1 MRLVRE
7 LGLKYLA
14 FSPAILAFPY
24 LSYGPLVSWDPSWG
38 FRMGVGLMGLGHYLY
53 LVMQVAYYACK
64 LPPKYIA
71 LSTAAFLAYFLSL
84 TRPELVVLSLVGLIY
99 SAAVVLYFGVKDG
112 VFANWLGAIAWLFLW
127 NLIGGVL
134 SIPAHIYFCGGDIWL
149 WWREPPADPLY
160 ALAVGIAGAVATWA
174 LGKIRLLVEFTCR

>member
-99 SAAVVLYFGVKDG
+99 SATVVLYFGVKDG

-127 NLIGGVL
+127 NLIGGFCQFQRIFT
-134 SIPAHIYFCGGDIWL
+134 SAGETYGCGGGSPRQIPSTRWQWNCGGRGDVGFG
-149 WWREPPADPLY
+149 ENPP
-160 ALAVGIAGAVATWA
+160 I
-174 LGKIRLLVEFTCR
+174 GKTHL